1 MQTPLLE
8 VKDLRID
15 ISGGRGRYN
24 LADDISFTVYP
35 RETFGLVGE
44 SGCGKSI
51 TALSIIKL
59 ISFPLFISSGE
70 LLFNGQDLLKL
81 NEKKMR
87 RIRGNDIS
95 MIFQEPMTSLDPIFT
110 VENQLIEVLKIHRE
124 MPRSEMIVKITK
136 ILELV
141 GISRIQQVLASYP
154 HQLSGGMLQRV
165 MIAMAMMLEPKL
177 LIADEPTTA
186 LDVTIQAQILALM
199 NDLKEHYDTS
209 VIIITH
215 DLGVIAETCH
225 RVAVLYAGQI
235 VEQGN
240 ARDIFHNPF
249 HPYTRGLLKSVKSLS
264 TPGKLHSIKGT
275 VPSMQGIRPGCRFR
289 DRCDDESDGCEV
301 DQGLLAGKEGHL
313 CRCHRAGAPTGAT
326 VGEEL
331 A

>member
-15 ISGGRGRYN
+15 IDSNRGKYN
-24 LADDISFTVYP
+24 LADSISFDVYP

-59 ISFPLFISSGE
+59 ISYPLFINGGQI
-70 LLFNGQDLLKL
+70 LFGGQDLLKFS
-81 NEKKMR
+81 EKEMR
-87 RIRGNDIS
+87 KVRGSDIS

-110 VENQLIEVLKIHRE
+110 VEDQLIEMLKIHRKIARNE
-124 MPRSEMIVKITK
+124 MLVKITG

-141 GISRIQQVLASYP
+141 GISRIKDVLASFP

-165 MIAMAMMLEPKL
+165 MIAMAMMLDPRL

-215 DLGVIAETCH
+215 DLGVIAETCR

-235 VEQGN
+235 VEQGE
-240 ARDIFHNPF
+240 ASEIFHNPA
-249 HPYTRGLLKSVKSLS
+249 HPYTRGLLKSVKTL
-264 TPGKLHSIKGT
+264 GAKEKLYSIKGT
-275 VPSMQGIRPGCRFR
+275 VPSLEGIGSGCRFFA
-289 DRCDDESDGCEV
+289 RCDYAGGGCENGQTLQPV
-301 DQGLLAGKEGHL
+301 SGGHL
-313 CRCHRAGAPTGAT
+313 CRCHKAGA
-326 VGEEL
+326 L
-331 A
+331 

>member
-15 ISGGRGRYN
+15 IDSNRGKYN
-24 LADDISFTVYP
+24 LADDVCFDVYP
-35 RETFGLVGE
+35 GETFGLVGE

-51 TALSIIKL
+51 TALSIIRL
-59 ISFPLFISSGE
+59 ITHPLFINGGE
-70 LLFNGQDLLKL
+70 ILFNGRDLLKYS
-81 NEKKMR
+81 EKEMR
-87 RIRGNDIS
+87 RVRGKDIS

-110 VENQLIEVLKIHRE
+110 IEDQLVEMLKIHRKMARDE
-124 MPRSEMIVKITK
+124 MLTKITG

-141 GISRIQQVLASYP
+141 GISRINDVLASFP

-165 MIAMAMMLEPKL
+165 MIAMAMILEPRL

-215 DLGVIAETCH
+215 NLGVVAETCR

-235 VEQGN
+235 VEQGE
-240 ARDIFHNPF
+240 AAEIFHNPM
-249 HPYTRGLLKSVKSLS
+249 HPYTRGLLKSVKTLGSRD
-264 TPGKLHSIKGT
+264 KLYSIKGT
-275 VPSMQGIRPGCRFR
+275 VPSMEGIGPGCRFAS
-289 DRCDDESDGCEV
+289 RCDFASEGCETGQTLETV
-301 DQGLLAGKEGHL
+301 SPGHI
-313 CRCHRAGAPTGAT
+313 CRCHRAAKD
-326 VGEEL
+326 L
-331 A
+331 Q

>member
-1 MQTPLLE
+1 MPLLE
-8 VKDLRID
+8 VKNLCID
-15 ISGGRGRYN
+15 INSSRGKYN
-24 LADDISFTVYP
+24 LADNISFDVQQ

-59 ISFPLFISSGE
+59 ITHPLFISGGE
-70 LLFNGQDLLKL
+70 ILFNGQDLLKL
-81 NEKKMR
+81 SEKEMR
-87 RIRGNDIS
+87 RVRGKDIS

-110 VENQLIEVLKIHRE
+110 VEDQLIEMLKIHRAMMKREE
-124 MPRSEMIVKITK
+124 MLAKITS

-141 GISRIQQVLASYP
+141 GISRIKDVLASYP

-165 MIAMAMMLEPKL
+165 MIAMAMLLDPRL

-215 DLGVIAETCH
+215 DLGVIAETCR

-235 VEQGN
+235 VEQGE
-240 ARDIFHNPF
+240 ASEIFHNPA
-249 HPYTRGLLKSVKSLS
+249 HPYTQGLLKSMKTL
-264 TPGKLHSIKGT
+264 GAKEKLYSIKGT
-275 VPSMQGIRPGCRFR
+275 VPSMDGIGSGCRFSA
-289 DRCDDESDGCEV
+289 RCDYSGDGCE
-301 DQGLLAGKEGHL
+301 KEQALDEVSTGHL
-313 CRCHRAGAPTGAT
+313 CRCFQAARKD
-326 VGEEL
+326 VS
-331 A
+331 

>member
-15 ISGGRGRYN
+15 IDSSRGKYN
-24 LADDISFTVYP
+24 LADGISFDVYP

-59 ISFPLFISSGE
+59 ISYPLFISGGQI
-70 LLFNGQDLLKL
+70 LFGGQDLLKL
-81 NEKKMR
+81 SEKEMR
-87 RIRGNDIS
+87 QVRGRDIS

-110 VENQLIEVLKIHRE
+110 VEDQLIEILKIHRKIARNE
-124 MPRSEMIVKITK
+124 MLAKITG

-141 GISRIQQVLASYP
+141 GIPRIKDVLASYP

-165 MIAMAMMLEPKL
+165 MIAMAMMLDPKL

-209 VIIITH
+209 VLIITH
-215 DLGVIAETCH
+215 DLGVIAETCR

-235 VEQGN
+235 VEQGE
-240 ARDIFHNPF
+240 AGEIFHNPV
-249 HPYTRGLLKSVKSLS
+249 HPYSRGLLKSVKTL
-264 TPGKLHSIKGT
+264 GAKEKLYSIKGT
-275 VPSMQGIRPGCRFR
+275 VPSLEGIGSGCRFLA
-289 DRCDDESDGCEV
+289 RCDYAGDGCENEQTLKAV
-301 DQGLLAGKEGHL
+301 SSGHL
-313 CRCHRAGAPTGAT
+313 CRCHRASREAGA
-326 VGEEL
+326 L
-331 A
+331 